1 MRQGGLSI
9 LLPTYND
16 VCVST
21 VRKLSTA
28 MESLPF
34 DHEVIVADDAS
45 SDLRVKEANR
55 SITHLPACT
64 YIERK
69 DNTGRAAIRNFL
81 ARQAHYAWLLFIDAD
96 MEIADASNFILSYM
110 ESKGDIVYG
119 GYHIAPGKDV
129 LPGNLRLR
137 YELSREGTH
146 SAAMRRRHPNADFH
160 TSNFLI
166 RRDIMLSHPLDERF
180 RQYGFEDVAYGK
192 SLLLAG
198 YTINHEDIPTEFTR
212 FESNRE
218 FVEKTETSLQTLH
231 AFKDDLKGVSRLY
244 AVAERLSRLHAD
256 FLFRSLYNLLG
267 SSWRRRLI
275 ADHPSL
281 CLFSL
286 YKLCYFIHLRRAH

>member
-1 MRQGGLSI
+1 
-9 LLPTYND
+9 
-16 VCVST
+16 
-21 VRKLSTA
+21 
-28 MESLPF
+28 
-34 DHEVIVADDAS
+34 
-45 SDLRVKEANR
+45 
-55 SITHLPACT
+55 
-64 YIERK
+64 
-69 DNTGRAAIRNFL
+69 
-81 ARQAHYAWLLFIDAD
+81 
-96 MEIADASNFILSYM
+96 
-110 ESKGDIVYG
+110 
-119 GYHIAPGKDV
+119 
-129 LPGNLRLR
+129 
-137 YELSREGTH
+137 
-146 SAAMRRRHPNADFH
+146 
-160 TSNFLI
+160 
-166 RRDIMLSHPLDERF
+166 MLSHPLDERF

-244 AVAERLSRLHAD
+244 AAAERISRLHAD

-281 CLFSL
+281 RLFSL

>member
-1 MRQGGLSI
+1 M
-9 LLPTYND
+9 LPTYND

-137 YELSREGTH
+137 YELSREGTSTH
-146 SAAMRRRHPNADFH
+146 QTFSSGATSCSPTLLTNVSVSMVLRMSLMANHFYWQATPSTTRTYPPNSQDSRAIVNSLKRLRLHCKLF
-160 TSNFLI
+160 
-166 RRDIMLSHPLDERF
+166 MLS
-180 RQYGFEDVAYGK
+180 
-192 SLLLAG
+192 
-198 YTINHEDIPTEFTR
+198 
-212 FESNRE
+212 
-218 FVEKTETSLQTLH
+218 KTT
-231 AFKDDLKGVSRLY
+231 
-244 AVAERLSRLHAD
+244 
-256 FLFRSLYNLLG
+256 
-267 SSWRRRLI
+267 
-275 ADHPSL
+275 
-281 CLFSL
+281 
-286 YKLCYFIHLRRAH
+286 